1 MLLTG
6 WKPCTAAGIS
16 SAFCDVESGNEHTM
30 PVFNVTFKV
39 SKGAP
44 QRLRVSRDCFEPQT
58 L

>member
-1 MLLTG
+1 
-6 WKPCTAAGIS
+6 
-16 SAFCDVESGNEHTM
+16 M